1 MTTIRDVAELASVS
15 VGTVSRVMSKNTTVK
30 AALKERVL
38 TAVKELDYKPN
49 LSARALRTNRIDV
62 IGLVVPDITNPF
74 FSQLALCIETE
85 AAKRGHSVMLANS
98 HGDAETERRQIST
111 LLDHALRGI
120 VVVAASDTAGP
131 RFETEVS
138 IVSLDRRFDRFP
150 LVSTDH
156 RDGSA
161 KVANYL
167 FELGHRR
174 IAYIAGPQ
182 NTEVARARKEGFVSR
197 VEQLNRQDAGVEVR
211 VFEGRFDYDSGE
223 QLGRKILASSNRWKP
238 TAIAA
243 ASDQLAIGVL
253 RAMRDLD
260 LNVPADC
267 SVVGFDDI
275 ELASLVVPR
284 LTTIRQPT
292 ELLARAALEHMF
304 SDNEKIRETTIKGEL
319 VVRGSTGKLSR
330 RAG

>member
-1 MTTIRDVAELASVS
+1 MATIRDVAELACVS

-30 AALKERVL
+30 SALKKRVL
-38 TAVKELDYKPN
+38 TAVKELNYKPN
-49 LSARALRTNRIDV
+49 LSARALRTNRVDV
-62 IGLVVPDITNPF
+62 IGLIVPDITNPF

-98 HGDAETERRQIST
+98 HGDAAIERRQLSA

-131 RFETEVS
+131 RFETDVS

-167 FELGHRR
+167 FELGHRQ

-182 NTEVARARKEGFVSR
+182 DTEVARARKHGFVAR
-197 VEQLNRQDAGVEVR
+197 IEQLNRQDAALKVEI
-211 VFEGRFDYDSGE
+211 FEGRFNYDSGE
-223 QLGRKILASSNRWKP
+223 QLGRRILAGSAPWIP

-260 LNVPADC
+260 MNAPADC

-292 ELLARAALEHMF
+292 ERLARAALEHLF
-304 SDNEKIRETTIKGEL
+304 SSEEKIREISIKGEL
-319 VVRGSTGKLSR
+319 VVRGSTGKPSR
-330 RAG
+330 RPG